1 MDSPILL
8 IIFWVIVN
16 IVISAG
22 KNKNKQQN
30 RRVDRRIDDSKGK
43 SFGNTAD
50 TTYTKTKQPS
60 QMKSLVD
67 VFKQEIEKEIQREK
81 EVQQKRKQE
90 INGNIDVFNSKQQS
104 NQTAAKKKRTQK
116 SAAVEKLN
124 LDNITEDKRKRYDDY
139 DLHVEENIMG
149 EVEMLDSE
157 DTEEKK
163 LDFRKD
169 VLNGIIFSEILSKP
183 KGLKKYDF

>member
-1 MDSPILL
+1 MGSPILL
-8 IIFWVIVN
+8 IIFWIIVN
-16 IVISAG
+16 IIISAG

-30 RRVDRRIDDSKGK
+30 QRVDRRIDNSRGT
-43 SFGNTAD
+43 SFGNTVD
-50 TTYTKTKQPS
+50 TTYAKTKQPS

-81 EVQQKRKQE
+81 EQQQK
-90 INGNIDVFNSKQQS
+90 
-104 NQTAAKKKRTQK
+104 NQTAAKKKRTQRQ
-116 SAAVEKLN
+116 AAIEKPIP
-124 LDNITEDKRKRYDDY
+124 DNITEDKRERYDDY
-139 DLHVEENIMG
+139 DLHIQENVMG

-157 DTEEKK
+157 GIEEKK
-163 LDFRKD
+163 LDFKKD

>member
-1 MDSPILL
+1 MGSPILL
-8 IIFWVIVN
+8 IIFWIIVN
-16 IVISAG
+16 IIISAG

-30 RRVDRRIDDSKGK
+30 QRVDRRIDNSRGT
-43 SFGNTAD
+43 SFGNTVD
-50 TTYTKTKQPS
+50 TTYAKTKQPS

-81 EVQQKRKQE
+81 EQQQKRKQE
-90 INGNIDVFNSKQQS
+90 ISGNTDVFHSTQQKG
-104 NQTAAKKKRTQK
+104 QTAAKKKRAQK
-116 SAAVEKLN
+116 NAAIEKPIP
-124 LDNITEDKRKRYDDY
+124 DIIEDKRKRYDGY
-139 DLHVEENIMG
+139 DLHIEENIMG

-157 DTEEKK
+157 DTEEQK
-163 LDFRKD
+163 LDFKKD